1 MLWLASTVIDLVV
14 MMMMVIEMMEVTVQV
29 VMVVIVKWYPVAIA
43 SQNLYLDVFYLL
55 ASAFQNMQ

>member
-1 MLWLASTVIDLVV
+1 
-14 MMMMVIEMMEVTVQV
+14 MMMVIEMMEVTVQV